1 MSSVKLRS
9 AEVVGIDGE
18 IIDVEIDLSPG
29 LFSFSIV
36 GLADKAVDESRHRI
50 AAAIKN
56 SGARQPQK
64 KNHRITASLAPAN
77 LKKEGP
83 AFDLAI
89 ALAYMLASGQTK
101 FNPEGKLFLGEL
113 ALDGT
118 LRPIRGALSLAIAA
132 EEAGFTEIYVPC
144 GNGKEAALASAI
156 AVFETPTLLSALHHL
171 EGKEQ
176 FKRTEPVTLTSFAT
190 HSSLYDF
197 SDIRGQ
203 EAAKRA
209 LEIAAAGGHNIV
221 LSGPPGSG
229 KTLLSR
235 ALPSILPPP
244 TREEIIEITK
254 IHSIAGALERKSG
267 VIAERP
273 FRSPH
278 HTASH
283 IALVGGGSFPRPGEI
298 TLAHR
303 GVLFMDEFPEFDK
316 RVLEALR
323 QPLEDRAISVSRAK
337 GTITYPANILLVA
350 AMNPCPCGNLGNPL
364 KECVCPA
371 RSIERYQR
379 KISGP
384 ITDRVD
390 LWVDVDPVD
399 PEKLRLEA
407 NPEKR
412 ASLIHAENSLAIRA
426 RVENARAIQEIRFA
440 NTPVSTNSEMTVR
453 NIEQLSNITEK
464 ASDVLSHAARTLGF
478 SARVY
483 HRIVKIAR
491 TIADLAGSEHITEHH
506 ILEAVQYRPKSK
518 A

>member
-1 MSSVKLRS
+1 MSAVKLHS

-18 IIDVEIDLSPG
+18 IIDVEIDLAPG

-56 SGARQPQK
+56 SGGRSPQK
-64 KNHRITASLAPAN
+64 KNQRVTVSLAPAD

-89 ALAYMLASGQTK
+89 ALAYMLASGQAK
-101 FNPEGKLFLGEL
+101 FKPEGKLFLGEL

-118 LRPIRGALSLAIAA
+118 LRPIHGALSLAIAA
-132 EEAGFTEIYVPC
+132 EKAGFTELYVPR
-144 GNGKEAALASAI
+144 GNGTEAAWAGTI
-156 AVFETPTLLSALHHL
+156 AVYEAPTLLAAIHHL
-171 EGKEQ
+171 EKKEEL
-176 FKRTEPVTLTSFAT
+176 KKMEPTT
-190 HSSLYDF
+190 HAALPAKTHAYDF
-197 SDIRGQ
+197 ADVRGQ
-203 EAAKRA
+203 ETAKRA

-254 IHSIAGALERKSG
+254 IHSVAGSFSKNNSVAT
-267 VIAERP
+267 ERP

-283 IALVGGGSFPRPGEI
+283 IALVGGGTFPRPGEI

-323 QPLEDRAISVSRAK
+323 QPLEDRVVSVSRAK

-364 KECVCPA
+364 KECVCPLNA
-371 RSIERYQR
+371 IERYAR

-384 ITDRVD
+384 IMDRVD
-390 LWVDVDPVD
+390 LWVDVEHVD
-399 PEKLRLEA
+399 PEKLESSKTKT
-407 NPEKR
+407 EG
-412 ASLIHAENSLAIRA
+412 SLSILQRVMAARA
-426 RVENARAIQEIRFA
+426 RQQQRFYG
-440 NTPVSTNSEMTVR
+440 THLTTNSEMNVK
-453 NIEQLSNITEK
+453 NIESFCSLD
-464 ASDVLSHAARTLGF
+464 ASSQTILTSAAKTFNL
-478 SARVY
+478 SARAY
-483 HRIVKIAR
+483 HRIIKTAR
-491 TIADLAGSEHITEHH
+491 TIADLGDSEQITTDH
-506 ILEAVQYRPKSK
+506 ILEAVQYRPKTQHL
-518 A
+518 